1 MSQMSDKNLAAI
13 YAKRVLECLS
23 ARPLRVIAADDSH
36 PALGWARSG
45 LMSLTG
51 FADGEPLM
59 CPLSITACADGA
71 LAALASLAPV
81 GALDDLNGAALL
93 AERGAIAGHTR
104 KGTTSPGGS
113 CRLLQASDGQI
124 ALNLARDDDQ
134 AILPAWLED
143 EDVVD
148 EASMIAAI
156 RKTTMHDL
164 VERGRLLGLAVAPV
178 VPPPSA
184 TTPWHTVVH
193 VGPRATRRASP
204 RVLDLSSLWAG
215 PLCTHLLHRCGAD
228 VVKVESLQRPD
239 GARRGPPQFFD
250 LLNAGKRSVALD
262 LSSEAGR
269 KQLRALIAQADIVVE
284 ASRPRALRQMGIHA
298 EKLIDQ
304 NPGLT
309 WISLNGYG
317 RKEPEENWIAYGD
330 DAGVAAG
337 LSYLM
342 REVTGTSVIVG
353 DAIADPLTG
362 IHAALAAWVCH
373 QKGGGRLLSLALT
386 NVVRHCI
393 QFDRS
398 INVEASNQRQAEWTR
413 IAEGQ
418 VSAPQMRESR
428 VKARELGAD
437 TEAVLADWRIAC

>member
-1 MSQMSDKNLAAI
+1 MPQLSDNNLAAI
-13 YAKRVLECLS
+13 YAKRLLECLS
-23 ARPLRVIAADDSH
+23 ARPLRAIAADDSH
-36 PALGWARSG
+36 PALTWARSG

-51 FADGEPLM
+51 FADGAPLM
-59 CPLSITACADGA
+59 CPSPIATCADGA
-71 LAALASLAPV
+71 LAALASLAPA
-81 GALDDLNGAALL
+81 GAFDGLSGSALL
-93 AERGAIAGHTR
+93 AERGAIAGHAR
-104 KGTTSPGGS
+104 GGTLSPGGS
-113 CRLLQASDGQI
+113 CRLLQARDGQI

-143 EDVVD
+143 EEVVD
-148 EASMIAAI
+148 ETSMIAAI
-156 RKTTMHDL
+156 QKQTMHDL

-184 TTPWHTVVH
+184 ITPWHTVVH
-193 VGPRATRRASP
+193 VGARAARRAAP

-215 PLCTHLLHRCGAD
+215 PLCTHLLQRCGAE
-228 VVKVESLQRPD
+228 VIKVESLQRPD

-262 LSSEAGR
+262 LSAESGR
-269 KQLRALIAQADIVVE
+269 AQLRALITQADIVVE
-284 ASRPRALRQMGIHA
+284 ASRPRALRQMGINA
-298 EKLIDQ
+298 EKLIEQ

-342 REVTGTSVIVG
+342 REVTGKAVIVG

-373 QKGGGRLLSLALT
+373 QKGGGRLLSLSLT

-398 INVEASNQRQAEWTR
+398 TNVEALHQRQAAWTQL
-413 IAEGQ
+413 AEGQ
-418 VSAPQMRESR
+418 VQAPQMRAAPAQ
-428 VKARELGAD
+428 ARDLGAD
-437 TEAVLADWRIAC
+437 TAAVFSDWRIAC